1 MIIPPLSSA
10 SRNKLNS
17 NMDFSGTYDLYGVV
31 APTAMVAN
39 YVVFN
44 VPFRTQ
50 DYNISINTLYF
61 QNMSDNNVK
70 DDFEIFVNAFSIS
83 LWSRKDYQLGVRAMY
98 ANITFQRK
106 L

>member
-1 MIIPPLSSA
+1 MQL
-10 SRNKLNS
+10 LNS
-17 NMDFSGTYDLYGVV
+17 NMDFSGTYDLYGIV

-44 VPFRTQ
+44 VPFRVQ
-50 DYNISINTLYF
+50 DYNIAINTLYF
-61 QNMSDNNVK
+61 QNMSDNYVK

-98 ANITFQRK
+98 ANITFQRNR
-106 L
+106 